1 MKPRSK
7 RRKRTIW
14 IIIILIVLAIWGIH
28 RYGSLGSRLR
38 GAWNK
43 VIYTSNDNVAISVYS
58 PRTRHI
64 YSATNAPGHKFH
76 TASTVKVTILAGLL
90 VKQPNG
96 LTSHQ
101 YDLAKAMIE
110 QSDNT
115 PTTLLFNDL
124 GKQQGLQKAFDEF
137 GMSDSVARKNWGL
150 STTTPRDQVKLL
162 NNIFYKSKL
171 LSSQDQNLI
180 GGLMSNV
187 DADQS
192 WGISADS
199 NHFAI
204 KNGWLDYGSSKWMVN
219 SIGYVKNSNGTDYTI
234 AIYTDK
240 NSTMQTGQQTIEQLA
255 RVTKSL
261 MQ

>member
-43 VIYTSNDNVAISVYS
+43 VIYTSNDNVAIAVYS

-115 PTTLLFNDL
+115 STTLLFNDL
-124 GKQQGLQKAFDEF
+124 GKQQGLQ
-137 GMSDSVARKNWGL
+137 
-150 STTTPRDQVKLL
+150 
-162 NNIFYKSKL
+162 
-171 LSSQDQNLI
+171 
-180 GGLMSNV
+180 NV
-187 DADQS
+187 
-192 WGISADS
+192 
-199 NHFAI
+199 
-204 KNGWLDYGSSKWMVN
+204 
-219 SIGYVKNSNGTDYTI
+219 
-234 AIYTDK
+234 
-240 NSTMQTGQQTIEQLA
+240 
-255 RVTKSL
+255 
-261 MQ
+261 

>member
-1 MKPRSK
+1 MNSRPK

-14 IIIILIVLAIWGIH
+14 IIILLIVLAIWGIH
-28 RYGSLGSRLR
+28 RYGSLDSRLK

-43 VIYTSNDNVAISVYS
+43 VIYTSNDNVAIAVYS
-58 PRTRHI
+58 PRTHQI

-96 LTSHQ
+96 LSDHQ
-101 YDLAKAMIE
+101 YELAKAMIE
-110 QSDNT
+110 RSDNT
-115 PTTLLFNDL
+115 ATTALFDDL
-124 GKQQGLQKAFDEF
+124 GKQPGLQKAFDEF

-162 NNIFYKSKL
+162 NNIFYQSKL
-171 LSSQDQNLI
+171 LTTRDQNI
-180 GGLMSNV
+180 VGGLMSNV

-204 KNGWLDYGSSKWMVN
+204 KNGWLNYGDSKWIVN
-219 SIGYVKNSNGTDYTI
+219 SIGYIKNSNGTDYTI
-234 AIYTDK
+234 AVYTDK

-261 MQ
+261 MK